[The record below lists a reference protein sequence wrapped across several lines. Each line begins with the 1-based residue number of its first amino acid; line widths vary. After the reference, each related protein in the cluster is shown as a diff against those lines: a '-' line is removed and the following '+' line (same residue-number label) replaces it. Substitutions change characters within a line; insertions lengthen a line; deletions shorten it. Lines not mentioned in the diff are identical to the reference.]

1 MLRCVLR
8 HWSGRSPVRQVRQGE
23 ASCVKAK
30 PRGYGPKGSA
40 CGPKDCVHGPKD
52 SVCDARVC
60 KGRG

>member
-1 MLRCVLR
+1 MPRCVPH
-8 HWSGRSPVRQVRQGE
+8 HWSGRSPMRQGE

-52 SVCDARVC
+52 SEGDARAC